1 MNVKWIDTTLKKK
14 MRAGE
19 GGTEKPTV
27 QSADGGSPGAN
38 AGGEGGRGSSSVHVR
53 VFQLNIAAGPA
64 RRPMYFDEM
73 VST

>member
-1 MNVKWIDTTLKKK
+1 MQCFIVKVISL
-14 MRAGE
+14 ALSV
-19 GGTEKPTV
+19 PN
-27 QSADGGSPGAN
+27 GGSPGAN
-38 AGGEGGRGSSSVHVR
+38 AGGGRGRGSSSVHVR